1 MKSEEDIQLSE
12 ENGCIFCDEEED
24 ATNLF
29 EMMNQ
34 ALFAKHSNQNNNQY
48 LNPVDIILKLEEPI
62 TPPEFADHAKYKE
75 YVFLDQD

>member
-1 MKSEEDIQLSE
+1 
-12 ENGCIFCDEEED
+12 
-24 ATNLF
+24 
-29 EMMNQ
+29 MMNQ

-48 LNPVDIILKLEEPI
+48 LNPIDIILKLEEPI